1 MKLTRIAKVAIAT
14 AAAAGLAVSTLS
26 PANSATRSTV
36 VLVTS
41 NQLTGL
47 NPSVVNMNLTF
58 NTEVAYMQGFGFNY
72 YDNSPK
78 LVDNKIFGSY
88 KIVSQKPFKV
98 QYTVNKGKV
107 WSDGT
112 PITGVDL
119 LLSHVI
125 CSSSYSFTAKLGDPT
140 DNEVAPAFNAL
151 CYGGTY
157 DTHHVGL
164 PTLSADKM
172 SVTVEYDAKIPDWQI
187 YGPGPSPVHALVHL
201 AEGKTGLQN
210 AAANSAA
217 KVKFEQAFYSY
228 NTKLMKAAGD
238 VWSNAYTINKVDS
251 STNPLLLVGNGAF
264 ILKTAVPGQAV
275 TLVLN
280 KRHTTNPSGPKTNGV
295 KTVVFRIISDGTAA
309 AQALRNQEV
318 DIYQGQPTA
327 DSVRLL
333 SEIPTATVI
342 GGAQAVYEHID
353 LRVGTANGVSE
364 PYTGPFAGDSQKAK
378 DLRTAFLMAFPR
390 DEIVD
395 KLIKPINKNVVRM
408 DSLLL
413 FPGEPGFDDMV
424 KNNGVAKYIKGTQ
437 SQREADALALVRK
450 HSSSDVKINLL
461 WGTPSNARRAAQAQ
475 IIKASLARAGFDVNA
490 PGVVAWSSQLDSSD
504 WDAEFFAWVKS
515 AITQDGNADLFC
527 SDCGN
532 NLLGYNNKKVDDAVK
547 KLRGSLLSEK
557 DKLAQYTI
565 IEKEIMADA
574 LTLPIYQHPGVT
586 AVNKKLQNVKPNPLS
601 PQLVWNYWEWKY
613 SK

>member
-1 MKLTRIAKVAIAT
+1 MKVKRVAKVALV
-14 AAAAGLAVSTLS
+14 AASAAGLVAGSLA
-26 PANSATRSTV
+26 PASAAKRSTV

-58 NTEVAYMQGFGFNY
+58 NSEVAYMQDFGFNY

-78 LVDNKIFGSY
+78 LVDNKVFGSY
-88 KIVSQKPFKV
+88 RVVSQKPFRV

-107 WSDGT
+107 FSDGT

-119 LLSHVI
+119 LLSHVV

-151 CYGGTY
+151 CYGGPY

-172 SVTVEYDAKIPDWQI
+172 SVTIEYDAKIPDWQI
-187 YGPGPSPVHALVHL
+187 YGPGPSPVHALVHM
-201 AEGKTGLQN
+201 AEGKTKLQSVAANN
-210 AAANSAA
+210 AAKA
-217 KVKFEQAFYSY
+217 KFEKAFYGY
-228 NTKLMKAAGD
+228 ETKLMKAAGEI
-238 VWSNAYTINKVDS
+238 WSNAYSINKVDS
-251 STNPLLLVGNGAF
+251 STNPLLLVGNGAY
-264 ILKTAVPGQAV
+264 ILQSAVPGQAV
-275 TLVLN
+275 TLRLN
-280 KRHTTNPSGPKTNGV
+280 PRHTTNPSGPKTSGV

-327 DSVRLL
+327 DSVALL
-333 SEIPTATVI
+333 KSIPTAKVI

-353 LRVGTANGVSE
+353 LRVGTANGVDE
-364 PYTGPFAGDSQKAK
+364 PYNGPFAGNSQKAN
-378 DLRTAFLMAFPR
+378 DLRSAFLMAFPR

-395 KLIKPINKNVVRM
+395 KLIKPINANAVRM

-413 FPGEPGFDDMV
+413 FPGEPGYTDMV
-424 KNNGVAKYIKGTQ
+424 KNNGVSKYLKGSQ
-437 SQREADALALVRK
+437 SEREAAALALVRK

-461 WGTPSNARRAAQAQ
+461 WGTPSNARRASQAQ
-475 IIKASLARAGFDVNA
+475 IIKAALGRAGFDVNA
-490 PGVVAWSSQLDSSD
+490 PGVVAWSSQLSSSA

-515 AITQDGNADLFC
+515 SITQAGNANLFC

-532 NLLGYNNKKVDDAVK
+532 NLLGYNNAKVDAAVK
-547 KLRGSLLSEK
+547 KLRGTLLSEK

-574 LTLPIYQHPGVT
+574 LTLPIFQHPGVT
-586 AVNKKLQNVKPNPLS
+586 AVNAKLKNVKPNPLN

-613 SK
+613 